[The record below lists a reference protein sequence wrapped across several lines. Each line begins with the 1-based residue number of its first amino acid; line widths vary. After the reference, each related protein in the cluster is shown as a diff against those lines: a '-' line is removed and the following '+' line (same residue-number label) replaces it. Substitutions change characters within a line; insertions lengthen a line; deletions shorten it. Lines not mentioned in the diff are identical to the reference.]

1 IQIVNLLFSTEIF
14 AKYSFAYN
22 LLTLVSI
29 ATSAFSVVLF
39 PTLARMNRISLR
51 KNYQLMSEVV
61 LSIFMLS
68 NFLYFP
74 LSIFIEWYLPK
85 YFDSLQFL
93 RIILPGLP
101 LTNLITV
108 LIHNYYKI
116 EGLTLV
122 YFRKSLVV
130 LILSMAGNLFAF
142 YFFGNPVSISISSVV
157 MILYWYIDVENY
169 FVKNYSYTRWKN
181 LVFVLVNMLSFY
193 LLTSI
198 SNQMIGMLTYFLLY
212 FALI

>member
-1 IQIVNLLFSTEIF
+1 NLLFSTEIF

-157 MILYWYIDVENY
+157 MILYWYIDVE
-169 FVKNYSYTRWKN
+169 
-181 LVFVLVNMLSFY
+181 
-193 LLTSI
+193 
-198 SNQMIGMLTYFLLY
+198 
-212 FALI
+212 